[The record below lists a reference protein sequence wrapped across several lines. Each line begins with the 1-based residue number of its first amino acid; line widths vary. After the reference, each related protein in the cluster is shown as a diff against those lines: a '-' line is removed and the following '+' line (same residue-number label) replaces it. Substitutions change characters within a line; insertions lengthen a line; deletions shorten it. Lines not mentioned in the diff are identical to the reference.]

1 MPRKGYFHAFK
12 KLSAFKTIKNKDF
25 LLTFFFY
32 CCNPLYEKPE
42 SCQQSYQK
50 GGKMT
55 KAELIEQM
63 AKDAGISKVAAGAAL
78 ESFIGSVTKALKK
91 RNGKLTLV
99 GFGTFKKVYRKTRKG
114 RNPQT
119 GELIKI
125 KGKNVVKFTAGKK
138 LNDAI

>member
-1 MPRKGYFHAFK
+1 
-12 KLSAFKTIKNKDF
+12 
-25 LLTFFFY
+25 
-32 CCNPLYEKPE
+32 
-42 SCQQSYQK
+42 
-50 GGKMT
+50 MT

-78 ESFIGSVTKALKK
+78 ESFTGSVTKALKK

-138 LNDAI
+138 LNDTI